1 MNREVGRMVA
11 EEQMKVEAAQVK
23 KKELYES
30 MQQQYT
36 LKQEVRMAEMRRDQ
50 EELEKINQ
58 YQSGLDQKDKR
69 QREEMI
75 KREKEREA
83 IYYRMK
89 AAEEQRKKELEQ
101 L

>member
-36 LKQEVRMAEMRRDQ
+36 LKQEVRLAEMRRDQ
-50 EELEKINQ
+50 EELEKIAQ

-69 QREEMI
+69 QR
-75 KREKEREA
+75 
-83 IYYRMK
+83 
-89 AAEEQRKKELEQ
+89 
-101 L
+101 